1 MNRANIVDHKEKLLS
16 DLEIATMEN
25 IYRRLE
31 SQDDNASVFQ
41 ASEID
46 LLLKMLSS
54 WPRSRISHVIDI
66 TRMTVLYDSGA
77 NLLMTK
83 IDPYIYPGN
92 DALMKVI
99 KSSSQMKENLLANI
113 RAVTNLFSSSWC
125 FDWLQKNR
133 IEIL

>member
-1 MNRANIVDHKEKLLS
+1 VSTNNRAACFRKHVCVQHHYFSYCYDDIYEFNIEFFEYLVLLSISQEKLLS

-54 WPRSRISHVIDI
+54 WPRSRISH
-66 TRMTVLYDSGA
+66 G
-77 NLLMTK
+77 
-83 IDPYIYPGN
+83 
-92 DALMKVI
+92 
-99 KSSSQMKENLLANI
+99 
-113 RAVTNLFSSSWC
+113 
-125 FDWLQKNR
+125 
-133 IEIL
+133 